1 MKDVGTKVSARSLLL
16 IVGITV
22 MICSKISGIEVLNAS
37 ASFESDTLNLSWQVH
52 NNHGRPVYLLNID
65 EPLIEKKQDGIH
77 LLFRMIDTTKLL
89 INREVPFRSKIKRID
104 TDSVYD
110 FKLQIGPSRRLETP
124 DLEGS
129 LSLSDIG
136 SFSRITIFLGYTDED
151 ISYTYYEDDEVGST
165 GTDVFKVKTD
175 DGFKLMS
182 EFTTEQIMAMNDREK
197 FVTVIDVQQV
207 IDFVITLE

>member
-1 MKDVGTKVSARSLLL
+1 MKDVGTKMSARSLLL

-37 ASFESDTLNLSWQVH
+37 ASFKNDTLNLSWQVH

-110 FKLQIGPSRRLETP
+110 FNLQIGPSRRLETP

-129 LSLSDIG
+129 LSLGDIG

-151 ISYTYYEDDEVGST
+151 ISDTYYEDDEVGYT
-165 GTDVFKVKTD
+165 GGIVFKVKTD
-175 DGFKLMS
+175 DGFKHIS
-182 EFTTEQIMAMNDREK
+182 EFTTEQIMSMNPEYLIN
-197 FVTVIDVQQV
+197 VIDVQQV